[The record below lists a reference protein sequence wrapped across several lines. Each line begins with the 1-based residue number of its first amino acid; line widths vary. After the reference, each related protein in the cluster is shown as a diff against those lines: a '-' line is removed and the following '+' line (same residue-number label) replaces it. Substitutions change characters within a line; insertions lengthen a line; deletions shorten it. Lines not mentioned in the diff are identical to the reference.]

1 MADNTA
7 RINEDVSAFNAK
19 YDRVKFETPDI
30 KRAYIA
36 DAEEIIGRYPLQSVE
51 ERQALAKFYSH
62 LGCMITV
69 FGQDLEN
76 GIRYYRK
83 SIELDPE
90 SYDLQWEYY
99 TTLEE
104 IVEDEN
110 YSTPDLIQDAI
121 NCLTFCINYCDTP
134 VLREKYYIHYRY
146 TDLGLVYMAADDY
159 RKAKECFER
168 SMQILPNDNARNL
181 LAQVNRKIGNPIT
194 RFFGKIFSV
203 FRKNK

>member
-7 RINEDVSAFNAK
+7 QINEDISAFNAK
-19 YDRVKFETPDI
+19 YDRVKFETPEI

-36 DAEEIIGRYPLQSVE
+36 DAEEIIGRYPPQSRE
-51 ERQALAKFYSH
+51 ERQTLAKFYSH

-90 SYDLQWEYY
+90 SYDIRWEYY

-104 IVEDEN
+104 IVEDED
-110 YSTPDLIQDAI
+110 YRTPELVQDAI
-121 NCLTFCINYCDTP
+121 DCLTFCINYCDTP
-134 VLREKYYIHYRY
+134 ELREKKYIHYRY
-146 TDLGLVYMAADDY
+146 TDLGRVYMAAGDY
-159 RKAKECFER
+159 RKARECFEK
-168 SMQILPNDNARNL
+168 SMQILPNDNAQNL
-181 LAQVNRKIGNPIT
+181 LARVNKKIGNPVS
-194 RFFGKIFSV
+194 RSFAKIFSV

>member
-1 MADNTA
+1 MDSIENMN
-7 RINEDVSAFNAK
+7 RDISAFNAK
-19 YDRVKFETPDI
+19 YDRVKFETPEI
-30 KRAYIA
+30 KSAYIA
-36 DAEEIIGRYPLQSVE
+36 DAEEIIGRYPPQSDE
-51 ERQALAKFYSH
+51 ERQTLAKFYSH

-90 SYDLQWEYY
+90 SYDIRWEYY

-110 YSTPDLIQDAI
+110 YRTPELVQDAAD
-121 NCLTFCINYCDTP
+121 CLTFCIDYCDTP
-134 VLREKYYIHYRY
+134 ELRAEKYVHFRY
-146 TDLGLVYMAADDY
+146 NDLGRVYMAAGDY
-159 RKAKECFER
+159 RKAKECFEK
-168 SMQILPNDNARNL
+168 SMRILPNDNARNL
-181 LAQVNRKIGNPIT
+181 LARVNKKSGNPVS
-194 RFFGKIFSV
+194 RFFAKIFSV

>member
-7 RINEDVSAFNAK
+7 QINEDISAFNAK
-19 YDRVKFETPDI
+19 YGRVKFETSDI

-36 DAEEIIGRYPLQSVE
+36 DAEEIIGRYPPQSVE

-90 SYDLQWEYY
+90 SYDLRWEYY

-104 IVEDEN
+104 IVEDDD
-110 YSTPDLIQDAI
+110 YRTPELVRDAI
-121 NCLTFCINYCDTP
+121 DCLTFCIDYCDTP
-134 VLREKYYIHYRY
+134 ELKEEHYIYHRY
-146 TDLGLVYMAADDY
+146 TDLGRVYMAAGDY
-159 RKAKECFER
+159 LKAKACFEK
-168 SMQILPNDNARNL
+168 SLGIMPNDAARNQL
-181 LAQVNRKIGNPIT
+181 NAVNKKLGNPIQ
-194 RFFGKIFSV
+194 RFFKRLFSG
-203 FRKNK
+203 FRKKG